1 MRHFLLYLSLMISS
15 ASFAFESADSALDFV
30 YEYASDT
37 LWGIK
42 LTDHTYMYH
51 VGTMKHDVDTIIN
64 CRDVYENS
72 DSVGLVSDT
81 FVVPQEHYVFF
92 ITPPDNFIFEGKSPC
107 VSYIFLSKKDSSYTI
122 IDTIGDP
129 ECFMEWDTVRADG
142 RLTKKQAIEDISHR
156 INYYTQANPQIYD
169 VYLIEDTTN
178 FSAIDNVDRLR
189 YLYEDLDKAW
199 NFIIDTHEDT
209 CLHVIYWRNREG
221 YFVIGSMIAAPFYTQ
236 TDLSTID
243 GFTKVI
249 SKSVDGVRDIKSEL
263 NVSIHPNPAS
273 DAVYVSI
280 DECSLSLFA
289 ENGKLLKST
298 VGNVMSIR
306 ELQPGLYFLKITKDG
321 KSAIR
326 KIIKE

>member
-1 MRHFLLYLSLMISS
+1 MISS

-42 LTDHTYMYH
+42 LTDYTCMYH

-64 CRDVYENS
+64 CRNVYENS
-72 DSVGLVSDT
+72 ESVGLVSDT
-81 FVVPQEHYVFF
+81 FVVPQGHYVFF

-107 VSYIFLSKKDSSYTI
+107 VSYIFLSKKDSSYTV
-122 IDTIGDP
+122 IDTIGNP

-142 RLTKKQAIEDISHR
+142 RLTKNQAIEDISHS
-156 INYYTQANPQIYD
+156 IDYYTQANPQIYD

-178 FSAIDNVDRLR
+178 FSAIDNVNRLR

-236 TDLSTID
+236 TDLSSID

-249 SKSVDGVRDIKSEL
+249 SKNVDAVRDIKSEL
-263 NVSIHPNPAS
+263 NVSAYPNPAS
-273 DAVYVSI
+273 DVVHVSI
-280 DECSLSLFA
+280 DGCSLSLFA
-289 ENGKLLKST
+289 NDGKLQKCA
-298 VGNVMSIR
+298 VGDIMPIKDLRS
-306 ELQPGLYFLKITKDG
+306 GLYFLKITKEG
-321 KSAIR
+321 KSAIK
-326 KIIKE
+326 KIIKQ

>member
-1 MRHFLLYLSLMISS
+1 MVSS

-30 YEYASDT
+30 YEYASDSIP
-37 LWGIK
+37 GFY
-42 LTDHTYMYH
+42 DYYYR
-51 VGTMKHDVDTIIN
+51 VGVMEHDVDTIVN
-64 CRDVYENS
+64 YRDLYKNNELIGS
-72 DSVGLVSDT
+72 ASDT
-81 FVVPQEHYVFF
+81 FVAPQNHYVFF
-92 ITPPDNFIFEGKSPC
+92 ITTPENFVYDDQSPY
-107 VSYIFLSKKDSSYTI
+107 VTYLFLSKQDSSYQK
-122 IDTIGDP
+122 IDTVGIP
-129 ECFMEWDTVRADG
+129 KRLTEWDTVRIDG
-142 RLTKKQAIEDISHR
+142 RMSRKQAIAAISHL
-156 INYYTQANPQIYD
+156 INHYTQTESAIYD
-169 VYLIEDTTN
+169 VYLIEDTSK
-178 FSAIDNVDRLR
+178 FSVIDNADRLR
-189 YLYEDLDKAW
+189 YLHEDMNKAW

-209 CLHVIYWRNREG
+209 CLHVRCARDREG
-221 YFVIGSMIAAPFYTQ
+221 TYAMIDMIAAPFYTQ

-263 NVSIHPNPAS
+263 DVSIHPNPAS

-289 ENGKLLKST
+289 DDGKLLKST

-321 KSAIR
+321 RSATR

>member
-1 MRHFLLYLSLMISS
+1 MISS

-42 LTDHTYMYH
+42 LTDYTCMYH

-64 CRDVYENS
+64 CRNVYENS
-72 DSVGLVSDT
+72 ESVGLVSDT
-81 FVVPQEHYVFF
+81 FVVPQGHYVFF

-107 VSYIFLSKKDSSYTI
+107 VSYIFLSKKDSSYTV
-122 IDTIGDP
+122 IDTIGNP

-142 RLTKKQAIEDISHR
+142 RLTKNQAIEDISHS
-156 INYYTQANPQIYD
+156 IDYYTQANPQIYD

-178 FSAIDNVDRLR
+178 FSAIDNVNRLR

-236 TDLSTID
+236 TDLSSID

-249 SKSVDGVRDIKSEL
+249 SKNVDAVRDIKSEL
-263 NVSIHPNPAS
+263 NVSVYPNPAS
-273 DAVYVSI
+273 DVVHVSI
-280 DECSLSLFA
+280 DGCSLSLFA
-289 ENGKLLKST
+289 NDGKLQKCA
-298 VGNVMSIR
+298 VGDIMPIKDLRS
-306 ELQPGLYFLKITKDG
+306 GLYFLKITKEG
-321 KSAIR
+321 KSAIK
-326 KIIKE
+326 KIIKQ

>member
-37 LWGIK
+37 LWGFE
-42 LTDHTYMYH
+42 LTDYRCSYT
-51 VGTMKHDVDTIIN
+51 VGVMEHDVDTIIN
-64 CRDVYENS
+64 YRGLYENNELIGS
-72 DSVGLVSDT
+72 ASDT
-81 FVVPQEHYVFF
+81 FFVPQDHYAFF
-92 ITPPDNFIFEGKSPC
+92 ITTPYNIIFERQSPY
-107 VSYIFLSKKDSSYTI
+107 VKYIFLSKQDSSYKV
-122 IDTIGDP
+122 IDTIGIP
-129 ECFMEWDTVRADG
+129 E
-142 RLTKKQAIEDISHR
+142 RLTKWDIVRTDGRTTKTQAIASLTNKIEF
-156 INYYTQANPQIYD
+156 YTQKESPIYD
-169 VYLIEDTTN
+169 VYLIEDTSN
-178 FSAIDNVDRLR
+178 FSDIDNVNRLR

-209 CLHVIYWRNREG
+209 CLHVFYWRDREG
-221 YFVIGSMIAAPFYTQ
+221 NYMTGGMPAPFYTQ

-263 NVSIHPNPAS
+263 DVSIHPNPAS

-289 ENGKLLKST
+289 DDGKLLKST

-306 ELQPGLYFLKITKDG
+306 ELQPGLYLLKITKDG

>member
-1 MRHFLLYLSLMISS
+1 MISS

-37 LWGIK
+37 LWGFE
-42 LTDHTYMYH
+42 LTDYRCSYT
-51 VGTMKHDVDTIIN
+51 VGVMEHDVDTIIN
-64 CRDVYENS
+64 YRGLYENNELIGS
-72 DSVGLVSDT
+72 ASDT
-81 FVVPQEHYVFF
+81 FFVPQDHYVFF
-92 ITPPDNFIFEGKSPC
+92 ITTPYNIIFERQSPY
-107 VSYIFLSKKDSSYTI
+107 VKYIFLSKQDSSYKV
-122 IDTIGDP
+122 IDTIGIP
-129 ECFMEWDTVRADG
+129 E
-142 RLTKKQAIEDISHR
+142 RLTKWDIVRTDGRTTKTQAIASLTNKIEF
-156 INYYTQANPQIYD
+156 YTQKESPIYD
-169 VYLIEDTTN
+169 VYLIEDTSN
-178 FSAIDNVDRLR
+178 FSDIDNVNRLR
-189 YLYEDLDKAW
+189 YLHEDLDKAW

-209 CLHVIYWRNREG
+209 CLHVRYARDREG
-221 YFVIGSMIAAPFYTQ
+221 TYAMIDMIAAPFYTQ

-263 NVSIHPNPAS
+263 EVSIHPNPAS

-289 ENGKLLKST
+289 DDGKLLKST

-306 ELQPGLYFLKITKDG
+306 ELQSGLYFLKITKDG